1 MNDELPSVISGTR
14 RKAQELAD
22 GTLRVMIDIDPRF
35 KADFHRLFPQID
47 TPVAIAPLVA
57 HFERIEEEEKQ
68 KGGPLCRLA
77 CIWCKDADFHQ
88 WFTNRFDFMDPVT
101 TEEEAA
107 EGLKELLR
115 INSRKELDNNP
126 DAAEQFQTMIRSP
139 FMAWMKDK

>member
-22 GTLRVMIDIDPRF
+22 GTLRVMVDIDPRF

-68 KGGPLCRLA
+68 KGGPLCKLA
-77 CIWCKDADFHQ
+77 AMWCKDADFQ
-88 WFTNRFDFMDPVT
+88 EWLAFQFDMEKMDEDGTADFFRKWMGVS
-101 TEEEAA
+101 
-107 EGLKELLR
+107 
-115 INSRKELDNNP
+115 SRKELDNNP
-126 DAAEQFQTMIRSP
+126 EAAERFQILVRSP
-139 FMAWMKDK
+139 FMGWLKEQGK